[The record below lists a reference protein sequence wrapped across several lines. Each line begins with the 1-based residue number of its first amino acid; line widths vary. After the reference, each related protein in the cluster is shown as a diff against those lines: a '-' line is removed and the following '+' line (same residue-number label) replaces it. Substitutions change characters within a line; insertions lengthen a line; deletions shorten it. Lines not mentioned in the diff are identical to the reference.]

1 MEKKTKGLEHVIL
14 DPPGQAEVTASGAIL
29 TEALAASFPS
39 VAVGVPDASGRTNP
53 VAFMSNVL
61 CCVPA
66 GEDFLPLWVSPS
78 AWQEQSGLPG
88 RYSPGQRQEPSYLR
102 PRLPLSLR
110 SPWVCRTPLAG
121 LTLWL
126 LCPTCCAACLQGHL
140 PLSPVAAS
148 PVQPGLEHLQG
159 WGSLGFPVQ
168 CALISLH
175 WHREKFCQHVLCDD
189 GEDFLPLW
197 VSPSAW
203 QEQSGLPGRYS
214 PGQRQEPSYLRP
226 RLPLSLRSP
235 WVCWTPLAGLT
246 LWLLC
251 PTCCAACLQGHLP
264 LSPVAASPVQPGLEH
279 LQGWGSLGFPVQCA
293 LISLHRHRE
302 KCCQRV
308 LLDDELPREE
318 ILQRGFPP
326 DKP

>member
-126 LCPTCCAACLQGHL
+126 LCPTCCAACLQGKTF
-140 PLSPVAAS
+140 
-148 PVQPGLEHLQG
+148 
-159 WGSLGFPVQ
+159 W
-168 CALISLH
+168 
-175 WHREKFCQHVLCDD
+175 
-189 GEDFLPLW
+189 
-197 VSPSAW
+197 
-203 QEQSGLPGRYS
+203 
-214 PGQRQEPSYLRP
+214 
-226 RLPLSLRSP
+226 LPLSLRSP
-235 WVCWTPLAGLT
+235 WVCRTPLAGLT

>member
-29 TEALAASFPS
+29 TEALAASFPSVAVGVPDASGRTNPVAFMSNVLCCVPAGEDFLAPSFPS

-175 WHREKFCQHVLCDD
+175 
-189 GEDFLPLW
+189 
-197 VSPSAW
+197 
-203 QEQSGLPGRYS
+203 
-214 PGQRQEPSYLRP
+214 
-226 RLPLSLRSP
+226 
-235 WVCWTPLAGLT
+235 
-246 LWLLC
+246 
-251 PTCCAACLQGHLP
+251 
-264 LSPVAASPVQPGLEH
+264 
-279 LQGWGSLGFPVQCA
+279 
-293 LISLHRHRE
+293 RHRE

>member
-29 TEALAASFPS
+29 TEALVGQCFLCDWTVKLSVGMTWLWLSVVLIKVSFTPCSQAPSFPS

-66 GEDFLPLWVSPS
+66 GEDFLAASFPS
-78 AWQEQSGLPG
+78 VAVGVPDASG
-88 RYSPGQRQEPSYLR
+88 
-102 PRLPLSLR
+102 
-110 SPWVCRTPLAG
+110 RTN
-121 LTLWL
+121 
-126 LCPTCCAACLQGHL
+126 
-140 PLSPVAAS
+140 PVAFMS
-148 PVQPGLEHLQG
+148 N
-159 WGSLGFPVQ
+159 
-168 CALISLH
+168 
-175 WHREKFCQHVLCDD
+175 VLCCVPA

>member
-126 LCPTCCAACLQGHL
+126 LCPTCCAACLQGKTF
-140 PLSPVAAS
+140 
-148 PVQPGLEHLQG
+148 
-159 WGSLGFPVQ
+159 W
-168 CALISLH
+168 
-175 WHREKFCQHVLCDD
+175 
-189 GEDFLPLW
+189 
-197 VSPSAW
+197 
-203 QEQSGLPGRYS
+203 
-214 PGQRQEPSYLRP
+214 
-226 RLPLSLRSP
+226 LPLSLRSP
-235 WVCWTPLAGLT
+235 WVCRTPLAGLT

-251 PTCCAACLQGHLP
+251 PTCCAACLQNCHERKYFRGASLQI
-264 LSPVAASPVQPGLEH
+264 SPEYARRFQPGGKELWKKSSLKVASGDHQVFQPRRTRREM
-279 LQGWGSLGFPVQCA
+279 GESGSN
-293 LISLHRHRE
+293 S
-302 KCCQRV
+302 
-308 LLDDELPREE
+308 
-318 ILQRGFPP
+318 
-326 DKP
+326 

>member
-29 TEALAASFPS
+29 TEALAASFPSVAVGVPDASGRTNPVAFMSNVLCCVPAGEDFLAPSFPS

-126 LCPTCCAACLQGHL
+126 LCPTCCAACLQG
-140 PLSPVAAS
+140 
-148 PVQPGLEHLQG
+148 
-159 WGSLGFPVQ
+159 
-168 CALISLH
+168 
-175 WHREKFCQHVLCDD
+175 KTFC
-189 GEDFLPLW
+189 
-197 VSPSAW
+197 PS
-203 QEQSGLPGRYS
+203 G
-214 PGQRQEPSYLRP
+214 
-226 RLPLSLRSP
+226 
-235 WVCWTPLAGLT
+235 
-246 LWLLC
+246 
-251 PTCCAACLQGHLP
+251 
-264 LSPVAASPVQPGLEH
+264 
-279 LQGWGSLGFPVQCA
+279 
-293 LISLHRHRE
+293 
-302 KCCQRV
+302 
-308 LLDDELPREE
+308 
-318 ILQRGFPP
+318 
-326 DKP
+326 

>member
-29 TEALAASFPS
+29 TEALAASFPSVAVGVPDASGRTNPVAFMSNVLCCVPAGEDFLAPSFPS

-126 LCPTCCAACLQGHL
+126 LCPTCCAACLQNCHERKYFRGASL
-140 PLSPVAAS
+140 QISPEYARRF
-148 PVQPGLEHLQG
+148 QPGGKELWKKSSLKVASGDHQVFQPRRTRREMG
-159 WGSLGFPVQ
+159 ESGSN
-168 CALISLH
+168 S
-175 WHREKFCQHVLCDD
+175 
-189 GEDFLPLW
+189 
-197 VSPSAW
+197 
-203 QEQSGLPGRYS
+203 
-214 PGQRQEPSYLRP
+214 
-226 RLPLSLRSP
+226 
-235 WVCWTPLAGLT
+235 
-246 LWLLC
+246 
-251 PTCCAACLQGHLP
+251 
-264 LSPVAASPVQPGLEH
+264 
-279 LQGWGSLGFPVQCA
+279 
-293 LISLHRHRE
+293 
-302 KCCQRV
+302 
-308 LLDDELPREE
+308 
-318 ILQRGFPP
+318 
-326 DKP
+326 